1 MTRKLNVYDLN
12 NSASLIEDIE
22 NVIERIGNL
31 YEIRFLKDRIE
42 FVSKIKFPENASWIS
57 DETTKIFNE
66 TVPVI
71 KSIITDIY
79 SILEGIFV
87 FKKGKFNKPKEE
99 EKYKYLEELR
109 EFNNKLKH
117 HNTKNV
123 VFNLTSIININ
134 QGTLDCMIQYKYDT
148 DSKISTLL
156 LVQFFQLFFV
166 IMEAEK
172 IIELER
178 K

>member
-1 MTRKLNVYDLN
+1 MDVYDLN
-12 NSASLIEDIE
+12 NSAYLSEDIE
-22 NVIERIGNL
+22 NVIDRIGKL
-31 YEIRFLKDRIE
+31 YEIRFLKDKIE
-42 FVSKIKFPENASWIS
+42 FTSKIMFPENASWVS
-57 DETTKIFNE
+57 DETTKVFNE
-66 TVPVI
+66 AIPVI

-87 FKKGKFNKPKEE
+87 FKNGEFDKPKEE
-99 EKYKYLEELR
+99 KKYKYLKELR

-117 HNTKNV
+117 HNTKKV

-134 QGTLDCMIQYKYDT
+134 QKTLDCIIQYKYDT
-148 DSKISTLL
+148 DAKIKILS

>member
-12 NSASLIEDIE
+12 NSAYLTEDIE
-22 NVIERIGNL
+22 NVIDRIGNL
-31 YEIRFLKDRIE
+31 YEIHFLKDKIE
-42 FVSKIKFPENASWIS
+42 FVSKIKFPENASWAS
-57 DETTKIFNE
+57 DETTKTFNE
-66 TVPVI
+66 TVPII
-71 KSIITDIY
+71 KSIITDMY

-87 FKKGKFNKPKEE
+87 FKNGEFDKPKEE
-99 EKYKYLEELR
+99 KKYKYLRELR

-134 QGTLDCMIQYKYDT
+134 LGTLDCVIQYKYDI
-148 DSKISTLL
+148 DEKINILS
-156 LVQFFQLFFV
+156 LVQFFQLFFE
-166 IMEAEK
+166 IMETEK
-172 IIELER
+172 IVELDR